1 MELSIKKIIFKGLRK
16 LSEVCIHWVP
26 FNTSLRPDAFLNS
39 SKIYLELHNQPTDP
53 NYIKIHPGYTYHLRL
68 PSDLQEA
75 AELFEK
81 LEPTTELPDVVVAEI
96 RNGRLYTDAYYTI
109 AIITPTN
116 KVLTDLSLELRSK
129 ARLKGFVNNIFNI
142 KFFRKPTKFK
152 GTVFTLLT
160 GGGGLDNYF
169 HWLFD
174 VLPRYHLLKVSGLF
188 QRVNWFVIPSYNLPY
203 QVETLKVLGISPSQ
217 IIDGSKVNHIEAD
230 TLIASSSHRNA
241 GQMEKWVCDFLRE
254 SFVDTLL
261 PNGKNYPSHFYITR
275 NDSRSRNVLN
285 ENELIAL
292 LNSFGF
298 TTLSLSG
305 LSFEEQVRLFNNAE
319 VIVSPHGAGLANL
332 VFCKTGTK
340 IIEIFSKGWV
350 GTMYYDLAQ
359 KLGLEYYYQ
368 LDNVSAS
375 PASAAEAKHK
385 HFMVDLAAV
394 EKTLRSLIKMPLK
407 T

>member
-1 MELSIKKIIFKGLRK
+1 MKKIISKGLRK
-16 LSEVCIHWVP
+16 LRQILIHWVP
-26 FNTSLRPDAFLNS
+26 FNTALRPDAFFNS
-39 SKIYLELHNQPTDP
+39 SKEYLELHNKLTDLA
-53 NYIKIHPGYTYHLRL
+53 YKKLYPGYKYQLRL
-68 PSDLQEA
+68 PPDLQEA

-96 RNGRLYTDAYYTI
+96 QHGRLYTDAYYSI

-116 KVLTDLSLELRSK
+116 KVLKDLSLELRSK
-129 ARLKGFVNNIFNI
+129 ADLKGFVNNIFNI
-142 KFFRKPTKFK
+142 KFFSKPVKFK

-174 VLPRYHLLKVSGLF
+174 VLPRFHLLKVSGLF
-188 QRVNWFVIPSYNLPY
+188 QRVNWFIIPSCSLPY
-203 QVETLKVLGISPSQ
+203 QLETLKALGISQSQ

-230 TLIASSSHRNA
+230 KIIASSSHRNA

-254 SFVDTLL
+254 SFVETLR
-261 PNGKNYPSHFYITR
+261 PNEKKYPSLFYITR
-275 NDSRSRNVLN
+275 NDSRSRNVIN

-292 LNSFGF
+292 LNRFGF

-305 LSFEEQVRLFNNAE
+305 LSFEEQVRLFNSAE

-332 VFCKTGTK
+332 VFCKEGTK

-368 LDNVSAS
+368 LDRVSAS
-375 PASAAEAKHK
+375 PKSAEEAKHK
-385 HFMVDLAAV
+385 HFRVDIANV
-394 EKTLRSLIKMPLK
+394 EKTLKRLIKL
-407 T
+407 

>member
-1 MELSIKKIIFKGLRK
+1 MKKIISKGLRK
-16 LSEVCIHWVP
+16 LGQVLIHWVP
-26 FNTSLRPDAFLNS
+26 FNTSLRPDTVFNS
-39 SKIYLELHNQPTDP
+39 SKKYLELHNQLTDLA
-53 NYIKIHPGYTYHLRL
+53 YIKIHPGYNYQLRL
-68 PSDLQEA
+68 PPDLQEA

-96 RNGRLYTDAYYTI
+96 PQGRLYTDAYYTI

-116 KVLTDLSLELRSK
+116 KVLNDLSLELRSK
-129 ARLKGFVNNIFNI
+129 ANLKGFVNNIFNI
-142 KFFRKPTKFK
+142 KFFRKPAKFK

-174 VLPRYHLLKVSGLF
+174 VLPRFHLLKVSGLF
-188 QRVNWFVIPSYNLPY
+188 QRVNWFIIPSYNLPY
-203 QVETLKVLGISPSQ
+203 QLETLNTLGISQSQ

-230 TLIASSSHRNA
+230 TIIASSSHRNA

-254 SFVDTLL
+254 SFVDTLR
-261 PNGKNYPSHFYITR
+261 PNEKKYPSHFYITR
-275 NDSRSRNVLN
+275 NDSRSRNVIN

-292 LNSFGF
+292 LDRFGF

-332 VFCKTGTK
+332 VFCKEGTK

-359 KLGLEYYYQ
+359 KLGLEYHYQ
-368 LDNVSAS
+368 LDRVSAS
-375 PASAAEAKHK
+375 PKSAEEAKHK
-385 HFMVDLAAV
+385 HFLVDIATV
-394 EKTLRSLIKMPLK
+394 EKTLKSLIKMPIK

>member
-1 MELSIKKIIFKGLRK
+1 MELSIKKIFSKALRK
-16 LSEVCIHWVP
+16 LGQVFIHWVP
-26 FNTSLRPDAFLNS
+26 FNTSLRPDAFFNS
-39 SKIYLELHNQPTDP
+39 SKEYLELQNQQTDL
-53 NYIKIHPGYTYHLRL
+53 NYIRIYPGYTYHLGL
-68 PSDLQEA
+68 PRDLQEA

-81 LEPTTELPDVVVAEI
+81 LQPTTELPDVIVAEI
-96 RNGRLYTDAYYTI
+96 PNGRLYTDSYYTI
-109 AIITPTN
+109 AIVSPTN
-116 KVLTDLSLELRSK
+116 KLLNDLSLELRSK
-129 ARLKGFVNNIFNI
+129 SNLKGFVNNIFNI
-142 KFFRKPTKFK
+142 KFFTKPTKFK
-152 GTVFTLLT
+152 GAVFTLLT

-174 VLPRYHLLKVSGLF
+174 VLPRYHLLKISGLL

-230 TLIASSSHRNA
+230 TVIASSSHRNA
-241 GQMEKWVCDFLRE
+241 GQMEKWVCDFLRK
-254 SFVDTLL
+254 SFVDTLSS
-261 PNGKNYPSHFYITR
+261 NGNNYPSNFYITR
-275 NDSRSRNVLN
+275 NDSRSRNVIN

-292 LNSFGF
+292 LNRFGF

-319 VIVSPHGAGLANL
+319 IIVSPHGAGLANL
-332 VFCKTGTK
+332 VFCKEGTK

-359 KLGLEYYYQ
+359 KLGLKYYYQ

-375 PASAAEAKHK
+375 PTSAAEAKHK
-385 HFMVDLAAV
+385 HFMVDIAAV
-394 EKTLRSLIKMPLK
+394 EKTLKSLKMSVK